1 MSKEIQVSRPTLVT
15 GPASEPITLAEA
27 RKQCELG
34 NSTAHD
40 DHLLLLIQAARE
52 QWEHDTDAACIT
64 QTWSVTTEDLCD
76 DEIYLPKRPL
86 QSVTH
91 VKYYDETETLQTLST
106 SVYDVDVADRAVRL
120 GYMQNWPLTIDT
132 WNAVTVTYVVGY
144 TSATLVPAIQKQAM
158 RLLIGYYFENRDMLT
173 NDIVYKSAAYENLV
187 ARFMRSTYP

>member
-15 GPASEPITLAEA
+15 GPATEPITLAEA

-40 DHLLLLIQAARE
+40 DQLTLLIQAARE

-64 QTWSVTTEDLCD
+64 QTWSIVVGAFCD
-76 DEIYLPKRPL
+76 DIIHLPKRPL

-106 SVYDVDVADRAVRL
+106 SIYDVDLADRAVRL
-120 GYMQNWPLTIDT
+120 GYMQNWPLTIDN
-132 WNAVTVTYVVGY
+132 WNAATVTYVVGY
-144 TSATLVPAIQKQAM
+144 TSASTVPAIHKQAM
-158 RLLIGYYFENRDMLT
+158 RLLIGHYFENRDMLMS
-173 NDIVYKSAAYENLV
+173 DAMQSLKAYENLV